1 MFSHSVLPELA
12 YQREEQLAAR
22 LRLPRPEPSPP
33 ATTRRRGKRGRARG
47 AAGLRTLLTRS

>member
-33 ATTRRRGKRGRARG
+33 ATTRRRGKRGRTRG